1 MSVNEYRFPA
11 GLVIV
16 SSQNDRITAGRKF
29 LGIEAR
35 LFQAL
40 EEPVRAR
47 FNVGL
52 KLAIGRDG
60 RKPKELDQTI
70 KSIIPGHEVQ
80 NTGGGKLELEFSKR
94 NLSAAEPQRWAAKCP
109 L

>member
-1 MSVNEYRFPA
+1 MSVNEYCFPA
-11 GLVIV
+11 WLVII
-16 SSQNDRITAGRKF
+16 SSQNDRITAGGKF

-35 LFQAL
+35 LFEAL

-60 RKPKELDQTI
+60 RKPKELDQII

-80 NTGGGKLELEFSKR
+80 IQESR
-94 NLSAAEPQRWAAKCP
+94 AWSQRLAREI
-109 L
+109 